1 MIQSPSN
8 PHNRIYETKESKSD
22 MLYQDNMENIEQS
35 YAEEDEP
42 VGTDIRDSRIHTVDD
57 EFPD

>member
-1 MIQSPSN
+1 
-8 PHNRIYETKESKSD
+8 